1 MTAIANTLAL
11 LAALCEGYCFS
22 VLHAL
27 YLFII
32 SIMLFI
38 SCYKSLYNLIP
49 AFLYLV
55 MAIIARK
62 FVKGL
67 KERRPEPQALEVE
80 TNFPQNYAMDCTI
93 NGIQAQTTPYPI
105 QMVNK
110 SENSLSTDIDPMRS
124 TNMSPI
130 YANPKSEPSLNA
142 DYDPMRSLNM
152 NPIYVNPYPIIYYN
166 NKNIDRW

>member
-1 MTAIANTLAL
+1 
-11 LAALCEGYCFS
+11 
-22 VLHAL
+22 
-27 YLFII
+27 
-32 SIMLFI
+32 
-38 SCYKSLYNLIP
+38 
-49 AFLYLV
+49 